1 MEEEGDYD
9 DEQIIGEEIQLK
21 ALGDLS
27 EGEDV
32 LFYPL
37 PFIICNHPLF
47 SLTKEKSSKKSISLK
62 SKRVNN

>member
-1 MEEEGDYD
+1 MDEEGDYD

-32 LFYPL
+32 SYYK
-37 PFIICNHPLF
+37 
-47 SLTKEKSSKKSISLK
+47 LTHIFTYLEWWRRKAWEDRHHWKARRRDIET
-62 SKRVNN
+62 

>member
-1 MEEEGDYD
+1 MDEEADYD

-32 LFYPL
+32 KYYLSMF
-37 PFIICNHPLF
+37 
-47 SLTKEKSSKKSISLK
+47 
-62 SKRVNN
+62 